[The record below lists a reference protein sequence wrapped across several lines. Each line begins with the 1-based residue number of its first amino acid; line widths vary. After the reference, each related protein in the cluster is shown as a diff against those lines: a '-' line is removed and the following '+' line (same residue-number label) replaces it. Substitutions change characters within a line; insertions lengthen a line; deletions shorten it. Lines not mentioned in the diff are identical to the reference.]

1 VLINVP
7 DGVNGDFYIKFIV
20 EDKLNGVVVFQSS
33 VPLYLNTQTMQN
45 RFKLVDL
52 ARKYIYLI

>member
-33 VPLYLNTQTMQN
+33 VPLYLKTQTMQN

-52 ARKYIYLI
+52 ARKYINLI